1 MYTPLK
7 NMKCQVFEAT
17 PIQGRHMFTSTL
29 AQTQKLSLQCH
40 NRGLPIIWW
49 CFWNETCRRLRNY
62 WGRLE
67 NILNS
72 AAWRSQCRHSSSYHN
87 DNIVHHRGCCESSIA
102 QCLLSLASCGCCC
115 ARGRDRSGAGMTN
128 WSRTR
133 TWSRS
138 MSITRSGGCS
148 CGRTCC
154 GCSLGCSGC
163 SGCGCSRGCSG
174 GRYIARS
181 GGCSC
186 GRGLAG
192 GCGCGRSCCGCSRG
206 CSRGC
211 SCCGCSRGCSG
222 GRYITRSGG
231 CSCGR

>member
-1 MYTPLK
+1 MEYE
-7 NMKCQVFEAT
+7 VFAAT
-17 PIQGRHMFTSTL
+17 PIQGRHMFTSTP
-29 AQTQKLSLQCH
+29 AHTQKLSLQCH
-40 NRGLPIIWW
+40 GASTSIIVDLPIIWW
-49 CFWNETCRRLRNY
+49 CFWNETCRRLGNY
-62 WGRLE
+62 WERLE

-148 CGRTCC
+148 CGR
-154 GCSLGCSGC
+154 GLA
-163 SGCGCSRGCSG
+163 GCGCCCCARRRDRSGSGMTNWSRTRSRGMS
-174 GRYIARS
+174 
-181 GGCSC
+181 
-186 GRGLAG
+186 
-192 GCGCGRSCCGCSRG
+192 
-206 CSRGC
+206 
-211 SCCGCSRGCSG
+211 
-222 GRYITRSGG
+222 ITRSGG
-231 CSCGR
+231 CSGGRGLQRRMRNNVRSESLP

>member
-1 MYTPLK
+1 MYTPLEK
-7 NMKCQVFEAT
+7 MKYEVFEAT

-29 AQTQKLSLQCH
+29 AHTQKLSLQCH
-40 NRGLPIIWW
+40 GASTSIIVGLPIIWW
-49 CFWNETCRRLRNY
+49 CFWNETCRRLGNY
-62 WGRLE
+62 WERLE

-72 AAWRSQCRHSSSYHN
+72 ADWRSQCRHSSSYHN

-154 GCSLGCSGC
+154 GCS
-163 SGCGCSRGCSG
+163 RGCSW
-174 GRYIARS
+174 S

-186 GRGLAG
+186 CARGRD
-192 GCGCGRSCCGCSRG
+192 RSGSGMTMWSRTRSW
-206 CSRGC
+206 SR
-211 SCCGCSRGCSG
+211 SMS
-222 GRYITRSGG
+222 ITRSA
-231 CSCGR
+231 